1 MRDAL
6 YLQQPALP
14 GSSCSVRAAE
24 LLALQSDR
32 ARRCAS
38 AGKMGN
44 KNYLKGKKSRPI
56 GRHTKH
62 GNYVVDAPTEPHARR
77 SHERFLDLSGRLR
90 AHPAYSGTEEALPTL
105 DQQAFELSR
114 LVISS
119 YRRFLGLPKLGAAAP
134 PLPPPAP
141 MPEGASQLAY
151 AARRGR
157 LDQVEALLEASEPST
172 DVGTKDADGR
182 TALHYAAM
190 YGHGDVVAKLLDE
203 GAEDSEDNTG
213 ALAVTLAAL
222 SRRPRSLDVV
232 TELLGMEDSV
242 FSLTRTSEGFGI
254 DLDRRGAIAGYT
266 GNGRPAE
273 AANMPLGAIVTAV
286 DGKEVRY
293 NATVFVGCV
302 AILFACGYR
311 AIVGANH

>member
-1 MRDAL
+1 V
-6 YLQQPALP
+6 
-14 GSSCSVRAAE
+14 CSAAAAE
-24 LLALQSDR
+24 LLALVSVR
-32 ARRCAS
+32 ACVCAL

-77 SHERFLDLSGRLR
+77 SHERFLDLSGRMR
-90 AHPAYSGTEEALPTL
+90 THPAYSGTEEALPTL

-119 YRRFLGLPKLGAAAP
+119 YRRFLGLPKLGGAAP
-134 PLPPPAP
+134 ALPPPAP
-141 MPEGASQLAY
+141 MPAGASELAY

-157 LDQVEALLEASEPST
+157 LDQVEALLEASEPSV
-172 DVGTKDADGR
+172 DVGAKDADGR

-213 ALAVTLAAL
+213 ALALTLAAS
-222 SRRPRSLDVV
+222 SRQPRSLDVV
-232 TELLGMEDSV
+232 TELLGMEDGV
-242 FSLTRTSEGFGI
+242 FSLTRTSEGFGV

-266 GNGRPAE
+266 GDGRPAE
-273 AANMPLGAIVTAV
+273 AASMPLGAVVTAV
-286 DGKEVRY
+286 DGKEVRFKSHQF
-293 NATVFVGCV
+293 AECT
-302 AILFACGYR
+302 AIPVYLRLPRCSCR
-311 AIVGANH
+311 HSQRLWPTSCI